1 MTKVVPSHCLFH
13 SHQAQRAPSSSPE
26 TGLLFKHKETRQPRV
41 GPVPQMGSRLALG
54 LPGQRWDLFPDHRPP
69 AGPARVPSGVGTG
82 GVSVSVSC
90 TPVSRS
96 APGPTQPSPV

>member
-1 MTKVVPSHCLFH
+1 MKKVVPSHCLFH

-54 LPGQRWDLFPDHRPP
+54 LPGQRWDRSDTAKNHVFKCHVSFLTQTKSDFCYQSSSFQRNL
-69 AGPARVPSGVGTG
+69 VSG
-82 GVSVSVSC
+82 SI
-90 TPVSRS
+90 
-96 APGPTQPSPV
+96 